1 MKKIFGLLLCL
12 YIGSANAGLI
22 VVFSDINS
30 MDSSTSGRN
39 QMLTNLLGSGS
50 SVLVSKQN
58 AAPLNTD
65 FNGFF
70 NSLSG
75 VSSSFTG
82 SEITAGMLSGID
94 LLFVNNGC
102 CSGSG
107 QPYSVSEISVISDF
121 VSLGGSLAL
130 LSEPC
135 CGGDVIG
142 MNGFLSGIGS
152 SMSFGAHRFGGGT
165 VINNTFLTSGVTGY
179 SPNTFNQINGGI
191 SAVEQGG
198 YTAVAYE
205 FTAPVSVPEPASL
218 ALFGL
223 GLVGL
228 SFSRRKQKA

>member
-30 MDSSTSGRN
+30 MGSSTSGRN

-58 AAPLNTD
+58 AAPFNTD

-102 CSGSG
+102 
-107 QPYSVSEISVISDF
+107 Q
-121 VSLGGSLAL
+121 L
-130 LSEPC
+130 
-135 CGGDVIG
+135 
-142 MNGFLSGIGS
+142 
-152 SMSFGAHRFGGGT
+152 
-165 VINNTFLTSGVTGY
+165 
-179 SPNTFNQINGGI
+179 
-191 SAVEQGG
+191 
-198 YTAVAYE
+198 
-205 FTAPVSVPEPASL
+205 
-218 ALFGL
+218 
-223 GLVGL
+223 
-228 SFSRRKQKA
+228 

>member
-1 MKKIFGLLLCL
+1 MKKIIGLLLCL
-12 YIGSANAGLI
+12 YVGSANAGLI
-22 VVFSDINS
+22 SVFSDINS
-30 MDSSTSGRN
+30 MNDSTSGRN

-58 AAPLNTD
+58 SAFYDTD

-75 VSSSFTG
+75 VSSSFTAA
-82 SEITAGMLSGID
+82 EITAGMLSGID

-107 QPYSVSEISVISDF
+107 QPYSVSELSAIAGF

-135 CGGDVIG
+135 CGGDVVG

-152 SMSFGAHRFGGGT
+152 SMSFGAHEYGGTT
-165 VINNTFLTSGVTGY
+165 VINDTFLTSGVTGY
-179 SPNTFNQINGGI
+179 SPSSFNQINGGI

-205 FTAPVSVPEPASL
+205 FVNVPEPSII
-218 ALFGL
+218 ALLGL
-223 GLVGL
+223 GLAGL
-228 SFSRRKQKA
+228 GFARRRSQS